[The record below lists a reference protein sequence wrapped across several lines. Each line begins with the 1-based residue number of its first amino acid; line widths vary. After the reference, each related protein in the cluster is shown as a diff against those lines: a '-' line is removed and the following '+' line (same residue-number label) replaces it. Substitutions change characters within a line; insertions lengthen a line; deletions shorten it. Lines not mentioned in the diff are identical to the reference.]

1 MKTRTDLSAAG
12 LQAPSRA
19 NAGLPGNNPVGA
31 GFVAVYA
38 LAYASLWLA
47 LLTPATVTLAL
58 RVRQMASGDSARL
71 ISEVLL
77 AGALVALVSNPIFG
91 ALSDRTRSRF
101 GRRRPYLLL
110 GALVGLGALWL
121 IAVAPGLRLVL
132 IGWCLAQLSYN
143 AVLAAM
149 VAVVADEIPASRRG
163 TVVGVLGICMPVG
176 QIAGTFLVQ
185 HLAFDL
191 RLALLVPGGI
201 GLIGVWALAFL
212 LPARM
217 PPGWLQGDELG
228 AAVAGAAGAA
238 AVASSAGAVVTR
250 AAAGGAGDAK
260 RGKATGGDA
269 KSGGETQRGEAKG
282 GDATGDDA
290 KGGDAKSG
298 GEAQRGEAK
307 GADATGDD
315 AKGGDAKSGE
325 AKRDDA
331 RDSDAKGSSYAR
343 RPGRRLLW
351 PLAQHRDFAWAWS
364 SRVLFVVGSVSFQ
377 AYQPFLL
384 LDGLGFDAAQVP
396 GLIFRS
402 TLVQAVMTVLW
413 SLVAGRLSDR
423 WRRRKPIAMIG
434 SLLQGAGLWIVAM
447 ADSYTMLLCG
457 VAIAGIGHGAYE
469 GVDLALVTEILP
481 DRDRHAAKDLGVL
494 NIANAL
500 PQVIAPLA
508 APVILASSHGNYTL
522 LFLVAGAVPMLGA
535 TLLVPLKGA
544 R

>member
-1 MKTRTDLSAAG
+1 VKTRTDLSAAG
-12 LQAPSRA
+12 PQAPSRA

-31 GFVAVYA
+31 WFVAVYA

-201 GLIGVWALAFL
+201 GLVGVWALAFL

-260 RGKATGGDA
+260 RGEATGGDA

-298 GEAQRGEAK
+298 E
-307 GADATGDD
+307 
-315 AKGGDAKSGE
+315 
-325 AKRDDA
+325 
-331 RDSDAKGSSYAR
+331 AKGSSYAR
-343 RPGRRLLW
+343 RPMRRFLW